1 MPAANFGE
9 GGLRPL
15 PLPPAGTGSLPAAAS
30 LSAWSAVSW
39 SFNRDL
45 KLAARGKADLALVF
59 IFFLLVTS
67 LFPLGVGPEPNTLR
81 AIAPG
86 IVWVCALLA
95 ALMSFNRL
103 FAADHAD
110 GTLEQMLVSGAPL
123 AALTAGKI
131 VAHAIT
137 VGVPLA
143 LLTPLIGVQFG
154 LSAGAIG
161 VAIIS
166 VLMGTPILSGL
177 GAIGAALTLGLR
189 GGGALV
195 ALLVLPLAVPVLIFG
210 AGAIEAAET
219 GMRFDAHLSIVGAGL
234 ILSAMACPF
243 VAAAALR
250 IALD

>member
-1 MPAANFGE
+1 MPAAGFGE
-9 GGLRPL
+9 GVLRPL
-15 PLPPAGTGSLPAAAS
+15 PVPAAGTGSHPGAAS
-30 LSAWSAVSW
+30 LSAWSALSW

-59 IFFLLVTS
+59 IFFILVTS
-67 LFPLGVGPEPNTLR
+67 LFPLGVGPEPNMLR

-86 IVWVCALLA
+86 ILWVCALLSS
-95 ALMSFNRL
+95 LVSFNRL
-103 FAADHAD
+103 FASDFAD

-123 AALTAGKI
+123 AALAAGKI
-131 VAHAIT
+131 VAHALT

-154 LSAGAIG
+154 LSTDAML
-161 VAIIS
+161 VAIVG

-189 GGGALV
+189 GGGALL
-195 ALLVLPLAVPVLIFG
+195 ALLVLPLTVPVLIFG
-210 AGAIEAAET
+210 AGAIEAAEA
-219 GMRFDAHLSIVGAGL
+219 GMRFDAQLSIIGAGL
-234 ILSAMACPF
+234 IVSAIACPF
-243 VAAAALR
+243 AAAAALR